1 MPVDKSWIGRKGGQA
16 RIVVE
21 RSPVGIFAKAVK
33 STDPV
38 FQDERAAK
46 EAGLDRIPAPP
57 TFLMSAG
64 YVGMFPEQQPDKVDP
79 SPQGDAAMTFVKEGA
94 LLLHGEQ
101 AFTFARPVY
110 VGDVLDSETTVVD
123 VYEKQGGSGT
133 MTFVSTDTVYTD
145 VQTGDVVVTA
155 RATLIGRK

>member
-1 MPVDKSWIGRKGGQA
+1 MPVDKSWVGRKGGQA

-21 RSPVGIFAKAVK
+21 RGPVGVFARAVK

-38 FQDERAAK
+38 FTDERAAK
-46 EAGLDRIPAPP
+46 EAGLERIPASP

-64 YVGMFPEQQPDKVDP
+64 HNGMFPEMQPDQVDP
-79 SPQGDAAMTFVKEGA
+79 SPQGEAAMTFVKEGA

-101 AFTFARPVY
+101 GFTFNRPVY

-145 VQTGDVVVTA
+145 AETGEVVVTA
-155 RATLIGRK
+155 KATLIGRK